1 MVDLLGLAPRRFEL
15 TARIFQITLGVAC
28 TFFFLALTLSR
39 VPIDAVGASL
49 ATASPIWIGAA
60 ILVYGADLSLRA
72 SRWRIILRPV
82 AAVPYPTVAQALLV
96 GYGLNAIL
104 PVRLG
109 ELFRAEFLKTSFGLD
124 RLWGLT
130 SIVIERLFDG
140 MMVVACLAIGLL
152 LGAATRQ
159 NAGIL
164 IDVLVTGVVVFGL
177 ILFIAVCFAGPL
189 TSRALVRFPRLST
202 RTVMVQRGFEV
213 LRSWRSVEV
222 ATITLMICLPDALAL
237 WLVVKAVGLGLGFA
251 DTLVLLGVV
260 SLSTIVPSG
269 PAFIGT
275 LQFAYALAIEFA
287 GAPPAVGV
295 AAATLA
301 QVCILLPTALAA
313 VAVLVHRSGGALSSV
328 LVKRE
333 PKMTPVGP

>member
-1 MVDLLGLAPRRFEL
+1 MFVYAAEPVASCLA
-15 TARIFQITLGVAC
+15 VADHSAPGC
-28 TFFFLALTLSR
+28 GNTLSR
-39 VPIDAVGASL
+39 GSSGPSGRVRVERDS
-49 ATASPIWIGAA
+49 T
-60 ILVYGADLSLRA
+60 
-72 SRWRIILRPV
+72 
-82 AAVPYPTVAQALLV
+82 
-96 GYGLNAIL
+96 
-104 PVRLG
+104 VRLG

-124 RLWGLT
+124 RVWGLT
-130 SIVIERLFDG
+130 SIVVERLFDG
-140 MMVVACLAIGLL
+140 MVVVACLAIGLL

-164 IDVLVTGVVVFGL
+164 IDVLLTGSAVFGL
-177 ILFIAVCFAGPL
+177 ILFIALCLARPL
-189 TSRALVRFPRLST
+189 MSRVFVRFPRLSAQ
-202 RTVMVQRGFEV
+202 TVMVQRGFEV
-213 LRSWRSVEV
+213 LRTWRSAEV
-222 ATITLMICLPDALAL
+222 AALTLMIYLPDALAL

-251 DTLVLLGVV
+251 DTLVLLGAS

-313 VAVLVHRSGGALSSV
+313 VAVLVHRSGGALSGV
-328 LVKRE
+328 LAKRE
-333 PKMTPVGP
+333 PKLTPVGP